1 MAPGEGTVVL
11 VWRAPSPWPPPRP
24 VEICSQHVNGSHV
37 SITGDEA
44 GRLRASLRG
53 LNGQEQTRLFQP
65 IRFAGG
71 PHVALLLAWSESEIR
86 LALNFSDLELDGGP
100 DTPTRKIVGQNP
112 PAGSRRL
119 FPTLD
124 PGKYLNRTERLFAEK
139 VRDIDQSVVNASSYD
154 LLQSSGLLRHLLI
167 DGQSLVDQVNRRHRC
182 KLTFMIIDPVPGL
195 PGSPTH
201 HWRNPDPTNIPG
213 AKTVVV
219 SLKQLLA
226 TPCLTVGGVVGA
238 VKDVIKTCANV
249 KGGIH
254 SGDAES
260 PTEQMIV
267 DWDEAVKLLGEEPSL
282 RALAGICTV
291 VLRGL
296 TPLVAA
302 LATSSSQ
309 GGNAT

>member
-167 DGQSLVDQVNRRHRC
+167 DGQSLVDQVNRRQ
-182 KLTFMIIDPVPGL
+182 
-195 PGSPTH
+195 
-201 HWRNPDPTNIPG
+201 
-213 AKTVVV
+213 
-219 SLKQLLA
+219 QLLA

-260 PTEQMIV
+260 PTDQMIV